1 MTTAMTI
8 SRSLQPNSSYFYD
21 QLEDLAAQQKKSA
34 DNSADNSDT
43 ESSDEQPASVP
54 DQDCRKA
61 VQEDHPFLKYAVKL
75 GYQLSMA
82 EDALAR
88 LGSSATTD
96 SLLSAVLYD
105 FAALNPR
112 KNRHSRRN
120 YNNCKNQFNGASHK
134 VTNGKPY
141 PSYMIIQDSYQF
153 FKGHHR
159 DITALK
165 SALSQGSGN
174 QPYSKTI
181 SSPNSTTNNSPN
193 GNFCN
198 GTFSNRTMSPYSE
211 DFFNPPRTTVQ
222 PSSHDFFNPPSRTMS
237 PYSHDFFNPPSRTV
251 PPSSHDFF
259 NPPSR
264 TMTLSSQEFYD
275 QLTVNSQPFQPFGY
289 SL

>member
-1 MTTAMTI
+1 MTTAMTN

-34 DNSADNSDT
+34 DYSADNSDT

-75 GYQLSMA
+75 GYQLSLA

-105 FAALNPR
+105 YAALNPR

-120 YNNCKNQFNGASHK
+120 YNNCKNQFNSASQK

-141 PSYMIIQDSYQF
+141 PSYMITQDSYQF

-159 DITALK
+159 DVTALK
-165 SALSQGSGN
+165 SALSQGPGN

-181 SSPNSTTNNSPN
+181 SPPNSTTNNSPN
-193 GNFCN
+193 GNFYN
-198 GTFSNRTMSPYSE
+198 GAFSNSRPTQNYGYSNLPARNTTLSSNDFFNAISRTMSP
-211 DFFNPPRTTVQ
+211 
-222 PSSHDFFNPPSRTMS
+222 SSHEFFNPPSTTMS
-237 PYSHDFFNPPSRTV
+237 PSSR
-251 PPSSHDFF
+251 DFF

-264 TMTLSSQEFYD
+264 TMTLSSQEFDD

>member
-8 SRSLQPNSSYFYD
+8 SRSLQPNSSYFYN

-34 DNSADNSDT
+34 DYSADNSDT

-75 GYQLSMA
+75 GYQLSLA

-105 FAALNPR
+105 YAALNPR

-120 YNNCKNQFNGASHK
+120 YNNCKNQLNSATQK

-141 PSYMIIQDSYQF
+141 PSYMITQDSYQF

-165 SALSQGSGN
+165 SALSQGPGN

-181 SSPNSTTNNSPN
+181 SPPNNTTNNSPN
-193 GNFCN
+193 GNFYN
-198 GTFSNRTMSPYSE
+198 GTFSNSRPTQNYGYSNLPTRNTTLSSN
-211 DFFNPPRTTVQ
+211 DFFNAT
-222 PSSHDFFNPPSRTMS
+222 SRTMS
-237 PYSHDFFNPPSRTV
+237 PSSR
-251 PPSSHDFF
+251 DFF

-264 TMTLSSQEFYD
+264 TMTLSSQEFD
-275 QLTVNSQPFQPFGY
+275 DLLTVNSQPFQPFGY